1 MASSPRKP
9 GNQTSILE
17 NLNKIGDLGRDNKFI
32 TTLMMMM
39 NDDDKEEEDAATW
52 QVQVKRNPF

>member
-9 GNQTSILE
+9 GYQTSILE
-17 NLNKIGDLGRDNKFI
+17 NLNKIGDLGRDNKCI

>member
-39 NDDDKEEEDAATW
+39 NDDDKEEEEEDAAT
-52 QVQVKRNPF
+52 